1 MKNYDDLQRFKD
13 KTRTGDINFKDL
25 SAQNKQASNS
35 GWAIINQ
42 LAGVDSDAALAKA
55 GSVAVPVPQAVKPGE
70 LDAAFASLTKTPAA
84 EPVGSAPS
92 ILQSLSHDKAENAA
106 QTQRHPAAPSL
117 FEQLHP
123 EATPHASVKETP
135 VAAAP
140 SAFHPAPA
148 LAPAPAPAQAVAP
161 LHASAPVPAQAV
173 APLHASAPAQAP
185 AEAVIPPK
193 PAEPVRFDQLFA
205 TKTSGRAS
213 HPVKDLPLQPLLE
226 KIASC
231 R

>member
-13 KTRTGDINFKDL
+13 KTRTGDIHFKDL

-123 EATPHASVKETP
+123 EAVPHASVKETP

-148 LAPAPAPAQAVAP
+148 LAPAPA
-161 LHASAPVPAQAV
+161 PAQAV

>member
-13 KTRTGDINFKDL
+13 KTRTGDIHFKDL
-25 SAQNKQASNS
+25 SAQNKQASSS

-42 LAGVDSDAALAKA
+42 LAGVDSDAVLAKA

-70 LDAAFASLTKTPAA
+70 LDAAFASLTKTPVA
-84 EPVGSAPS
+84 EPAGSATS
-92 ILQSLSHDKAENAA
+92 ILQSITSGSADKEA
-106 QTQRHPAAPSL
+106 QTQLHPAPPSL
-117 FEQLHP
+117 FDQLRP
-123 EATPHASVKETP
+123 EAAPQAAVKETP

-140 SAFHPAPA
+140 SAFRSAPA
-148 LAPAPAPAQAVAP
+148 LAPVPASV
-161 LHASAPVPAQAV
+161 PVPVAAV
-173 APLHASAPAQAP
+173 NT
-185 AEAVIPPK
+185 PK
-193 PAEPVRFDQLFA
+193 PAEPVRFEQLFA

>member
-13 KTRTGDINFKDL
+13 KTRTGDIHFKDL

-70 LDAAFASLTKTPAA
+70 LDAAFASLTKTSVPEPA
-84 EPVGSAPS
+84 GSAPS
-92 ILQSLSHDKAENAA
+92 IMQSLQVESADNTA
-106 QTQRHPAAPSL
+106 QTQLNPAVPSL
-117 FEQLHP
+117 FDQLRP
-123 EATPHASVKETP
+123 EAIPHATVKETP

-140 SAFHPAPA
+140 SAFHPAPV
-148 LAPAPAPAQAVAP
+148 LAPV
-161 LHASAPVPAQAV
+161 
-173 APLHASAPAQAP
+173 QAP
-185 AEAVIPPK
+185 AETVTPPK
-193 PAEPVRFDQLFA
+193 PAEPVRFEQLFA
-205 TKTSGRAS
+205 TKTSATAS

>member
-55 GSVAVPVPQAVKPGE
+55 GSVAVPVPQAMKPGE

-148 LAPAPAPAQAVAP
+148 IAPAPA
-161 LHASAPVPAQAV
+161 PAQAV

-185 AEAVIPPK
+185 AEAVTPPK

>member
-13 KTRTGDINFKDL
+13 KTRTGDIHFKDL

-70 LDAAFASLTKTPAA
+70 LDAAFASLTKTPVA
-84 EPVGSAPS
+84 EPGGSAPS
-92 ILQSLSHDKAENAA
+92 IMQSLQVESADKTA
-106 QTQRHPAAPSL
+106 QTQLNPAAPSL
-117 FEQLHP
+117 FDQLRP
-123 EATPHASVKETP
+123 EATPHATVKETP

-148 LAPAPAPAQAVAP
+148 LAPV
-161 LHASAPVPAQAV
+161 
-173 APLHASAPAQAP
+173 QAP
-185 AEAVIPPK
+185 AETVTPPK
-193 PAEPVRFDQLFA
+193 PAEPVRFEQLFA
-205 TKTSGRAS
+205 TKTSATAS

>member
-13 KTRTGDINFKDL
+13 KTRTGDIHFKDL

-70 LDAAFASLTKTPAA
+70 LDAAFASLTKTPVA
-84 EPVGSAPS
+84 EPAGSAPS
-92 ILQSLSHDKAENAA
+92 IMQSLQVESADKTA
-106 QTQRHPAAPSL
+106 QTQLNPAVPSL
-117 FEQLHP
+117 FDQLRP
-123 EATPHASVKETP
+123 EATPHATVKETP

-140 SAFHPAPA
+140 SAFHPAPV
-148 LAPAPAPAQAVAP
+148 LAPV
-161 LHASAPVPAQAV
+161 
-173 APLHASAPAQAP
+173 QAP
-185 AEAVIPPK
+185 AETVTPPK
-193 PAEPVRFDQLFA
+193 PAEPVRFEQLFA
-205 TKTSGRAS
+205 TKTSATAS

>member
-55 GSVAVPVPQAVKPGE
+55 GSVAVPVPQAMKPGE

-161 LHASAPVPAQAV
+161 LHASAP
-173 APLHASAPAQAP
+173 AQAP
-185 AEAVIPPK
+185 AEAVTPPK

>member
-13 KTRTGDINFKDL
+13 KTRTGDIHFKDL
-25 SAQNKQASNS
+25 SAQNKQASSS

-42 LAGVDSDAALAKA
+42 LAGVDSDAVLAKA

-70 LDAAFASLTKTPAA
+70 LDAAFASLTKTPVA
-84 EPVGSAPS
+84 EPAGSAPS
-92 ILQSLSHDKAENAA
+92 ILQSITSGSADKEA
-106 QTQRHPAAPSL
+106 QTQLHPASPSL
-117 FEQLHP
+117 FDQLRP
-123 EATPHASVKETP
+123 EAAPRAVVKETP

-140 SAFHPAPA
+140 SAFHSAPA
-148 LAPAPAPAQAVAP
+148 LAP
-161 LHASAPVPAQAV
+161 VPASVPVSAAAV
-173 APLHASAPAQAP
+173 NT
-185 AEAVIPPK
+185 PK
-193 PAEPVRFDQLFA
+193 PAEPVRFEQLFA

>member
-42 LAGVDSDAALAKA
+42 LAGVDSDAALTKA
-55 GSVAVPVPQAVKPGE
+55 GSVAVPVPQAMKPGE

-161 LHASAPVPAQAV
+161 LHASAP
-173 APLHASAPAQAP
+173 AQAP
-185 AEAVIPPK
+185 AEAVTPPK

>member
-123 EATPHASVKETP
+123 EAVPHASVKETP

-161 LHASAPVPAQAV
+161 LHASAP
-173 APLHASAPAQAP
+173 AQAP
-185 AEAVIPPK
+185 AEAVAPPK

>member
-13 KTRTGDINFKDL
+13 KTRTGDIHFKDL
-25 SAQNKQASNS
+25 SAQNKQASSS

-42 LAGVDSDAALAKA
+42 LAGVDSDAVLAKA
-55 GSVAVPVPQAVKPGE
+55 GSIAVPVPQAVKPGE
-70 LDAAFASLTKTPAA
+70 LDAAFASLTKTPVA
-84 EPVGSAPS
+84 EPAGSATS
-92 ILQSLSHDKAENAA
+92 ILQSITSGSADKEA
-106 QTQRHPAAPSL
+106 QTQLHPASPSL
-117 FEQLHP
+117 FDQLRP
-123 EATPHASVKETP
+123 EAAPQAAVKETP

-140 SAFHPAPA
+140 SAFHSAPA
-148 LAPAPAPAQAVAP
+148 LAP
-161 LHASAPVPAQAV
+161 VPASVPVSAAAV
-173 APLHASAPAQAP
+173 NT
-185 AEAVIPPK
+185 PK
-193 PAEPVRFDQLFA
+193 PAEPVRFEQLFA

>member
-161 LHASAPVPAQAV
+161 LHASAP
-173 APLHASAPAQAP
+173 AQAP
-185 AEAVIPPK
+185 AEAVTPPK

>member
-13 KTRTGDINFKDL
+13 KTRTGDIHFKDL
-25 SAQNKQASNS
+25 SAQNKQASS
-35 GWAIINQ
+35 SSWAIINQ
-42 LAGVDSDAALAKA
+42 LAGVDSDAVLAKA

-70 LDAAFASLTKTPAA
+70 LDAAFASLTKTPVA
-84 EPVGSAPS
+84 EPAGSAPS
-92 ILQSLSHDKAENAA
+92 ILQSITSGSADKEA
-106 QTQRHPAAPSL
+106 QTQLHPASPSL
-117 FEQLHP
+117 FDQLRP
-123 EATPHASVKETP
+123 EAAPRAAVKETP

-140 SAFHPAPA
+140 SAFHSAPA
-148 LAPAPAPAQAVAP
+148 LAPVPASV
-161 LHASAPVPAQAV
+161 PVPAAAV
-173 APLHASAPAQAP
+173 NT
-185 AEAVIPPK
+185 PK
-193 PAEPVRFDQLFA
+193 PAEPVRFEQLFA

>member
-55 GSVAVPVPQAVKPGE
+55 GSVAVPVPQAMKPGE

-148 LAPAPAPAQAVAP
+148 LAPAPAPA
-161 LHASAPVPAQAV
+161 PAQAV

-185 AEAVIPPK
+185 AEAVTPPK

>member
-13 KTRTGDINFKDL
+13 KTRTGDIHFKDL

-70 LDAAFASLTKTPAA
+70 LDAAFASLTKTPVA
-84 EPVGSAPS
+84 EPAGSAPS
-92 ILQSLSHDKAENAA
+92 IMQSLQVESADNTA
-106 QTQRHPAAPSL
+106 QTQLNPAAPSL
-117 FEQLHP
+117 FDQLRP
-123 EATPHASVKETP
+123 EATPHATVKETP

-140 SAFHPAPA
+140 SAFHPATA
-148 LAPAPAPAQAVAP
+148 LAPV
-161 LHASAPVPAQAV
+161 
-173 APLHASAPAQAP
+173 QAP
-185 AEAVIPPK
+185 AETVTPPK
-193 PAEPVRFDQLFA
+193 PAEPVRFEQLFA
-205 TKTSGRAS
+205 TKTSATAS

>member
-55 GSVAVPVPQAVKPGE
+55 GSVAVPVPQAMKPGE

-123 EATPHASVKETP
+123 EAVPHASVKETP

-148 LAPAPAPAQAVAP
+148 LAPA
-161 LHASAPVPAQAV
+161 PAQAV

>member
-13 KTRTGDINFKDL
+13 KTRTGDIHFKDL
-25 SAQNKQASNS
+25 SAQNKQASSS

-42 LAGVDSDAALAKA
+42 LAGVDSDAVLAKA

-70 LDAAFASLTKTPAA
+70 LDAAFASLTKTPVA
-84 EPVGSAPS
+84 EPAGSAPS
-92 ILQSLSHDKAENAA
+92 ILQSITSGSADKET
-106 QTQRHPAAPSL
+106 QTQLHPASPSL
-117 FEQLHP
+117 FDQLRP
-123 EATPHASVKETP
+123 EAAPQAAVKETP

-140 SAFHPAPA
+140 SAFHSAPA
-148 LAPAPAPAQAVAP
+148 LAP
-161 LHASAPVPAQAV
+161 VPASVPVSAAAV
-173 APLHASAPAQAP
+173 NT
-185 AEAVIPPK
+185 PK
-193 PAEPVRFDQLFA
+193 PAEPVRFEQLFA

>member
-55 GSVAVPVPQAVKPGE
+55 GSVAVPVPQAMKPGE

-117 FEQLHP
+117 FE
-123 EATPHASVKETP
+123 
-135 VAAAP
+135 
-140 SAFHPAPA
+140 
-148 LAPAPAPAQAVAP
+148 
-161 LHASAPVPAQAV
+161 
-173 APLHASAPAQAP
+173 
-185 AEAVIPPK
+185 
-193 PAEPVRFDQLFA
+193 
-205 TKTSGRAS
+205 
-213 HPVKDLPLQPLLE
+213 
-226 KIASC
+226 
-231 R
+231 

>member
-13 KTRTGDINFKDL
+13 KTRTGDIHFKDL

-70 LDAAFASLTKTPAA
+70 LDAAFAGLTKTPVA
-84 EPVGSAPS
+84 EPAGSAPS
-92 ILQSLSHDKAENAA
+92 ILQSISADSADKAV
-106 QTQRHPAAPSL
+106 QTQAHPAAPSL
-117 FEQLHP
+117 FEQLRP
-123 EATPHASVKETP
+123 EATPHATVKETP
-135 VAAAP
+135 VVAAP
-140 SAFHPAPA
+140 AAFHPAPA
-148 LAPAPAPAQAVAP
+148 LAPVA
-161 LHASAPVPAQAV
+161 APVA
-173 APLHASAPAQAP
+173 AP
-185 AEAVIPPK
+185 AEPVTPPK

>member
-123 EATPHASVKETP
+123 EAVPHASVKETP

-161 LHASAPVPAQAV
+161 LHASAP
-173 APLHASAPAQAP
+173 AQAP
-185 AEAVIPPK
+185 AEAVTPPK

>member
-55 GSVAVPVPQAVKPGE
+55 GSVAVPVPQAMKPGE
-70 LDAAFASLTKTPAA
+70 LDAAFASLTKTPVA
-84 EPVGSAPS
+84 EPAGSAPS
-92 ILQSLSHDKAENAA
+92 ILQSITSGSADKEA
-106 QTQRHPAAPSL
+106 QTQLHPASPSL
-117 FEQLHP
+117 FDQLRP
-123 EATPHASVKETP
+123 EAAPQAAVKETP

-140 SAFHPAPA
+140 SAFHSAPA
-148 LAPAPAPAQAVAP
+148 LAPVPASV
-161 LHASAPVPAQAV
+161 PVPAAAV
-173 APLHASAPAQAP
+173 NT
-185 AEAVIPPK
+185 PK
-193 PAEPVRFDQLFA
+193 PAEPVRFEQLFA

>member
-13 KTRTGDINFKDL
+13 KTRTGDIHFKDL
-25 SAQNKQASNS
+25 SAQNKQASSS

-42 LAGVDSDAALAKA
+42 LAGVDSDAVLAKA

-70 LDAAFASLTKTPAA
+70 LDAAFASLTKTPVA
-84 EPVGSAPS
+84 EPAGSAPS
-92 ILQSLSHDKAENAA
+92 ILQSITSGSADKEA
-106 QTQRHPAAPSL
+106 QTQLHPASPSL
-117 FEQLHP
+117 FDQLRP
-123 EATPHASVKETP
+123 EAAPRAAVKETP

-140 SAFHPAPA
+140 SAFHSAPA
-148 LAPAPAPAQAVAP
+148 LAPVPASV
-161 LHASAPVPAQAV
+161 PVPAAAV
-173 APLHASAPAQAP
+173 NT
-185 AEAVIPPK
+185 PK
-193 PAEPVRFDQLFA
+193 PAEPVRFEQLFA

-226 KIASC
+226 KIASY

>member
-55 GSVAVPVPQAVKPGE
+55 GSVAVPVPQAMKPGE

-123 EATPHASVKETP
+123 KATPHASVKETP

-161 LHASAPVPAQAV
+161 LHASAP
-173 APLHASAPAQAP
+173 AQAP
-185 AEAVIPPK
+185 AEAVTPPK

>member
-55 GSVAVPVPQAVKPGE
+55 GSVAVPVPQAMKPGE

-148 LAPAPAPAQAVAP
+148 LAPAPAPAQAV
-161 LHASAPVPAQAV
+161 V
-173 APLHASAPAQAP
+173 PLHASAPAQAP
-185 AEAVIPPK
+185 AEAVTPPK

>member
-25 SAQNKQASNS
+25 SAQNKQASAG

-42 LAGVDSDAALAKA
+42 LAGVDNDAALAKA

-70 LDAAFASLTKTPAA
+70 LDAALASLTKAPAA
-84 EPVGSAPS
+84 EPAGSAPS
-92 ILQSLSHDKAENAA
+92 IMQSMNADSVEKGE
-106 QTQRHPAAPSL
+106 QTQLNPSAPSL
-117 FEQLHP
+117 FDQLKP
-123 EATPHASVKETP
+123 EPAKE
-135 VAAAP
+135 
-140 SAFHPAPA
+140 APA
-148 LAPAPAPAQAVAP
+148 LAPQAEFRPAPAPVA
-161 LHASAPVPAQAV
+161 LV
-173 APLHASAPAQAP
+173 AEAAPA
-185 AEAVIPPK
+185 PK
-193 PAEPVRFDQLFA
+193 PAEPVRFEQLFA

>member
-13 KTRTGDINFKDL
+13 KTRTGDIHFKDL

-70 LDAAFASLTKTPAA
+70 LDAAFASLTKTPVA
-84 EPVGSAPS
+84 EPAGSAPS
-92 ILQSLSHDKAENAA
+92 IMQSLQVESADKTA
-106 QTQRHPAAPSL
+106 QTQLNPAAPSL
-117 FEQLHP
+117 FDQLRP
-123 EATPHASVKETP
+123 EATPHATVKETP

-148 LAPAPAPAQAVAP
+148 LAPV
-161 LHASAPVPAQAV
+161 
-173 APLHASAPAQAP
+173 QAP
-185 AEAVIPPK
+185 AETVTPPK
-193 PAEPVRFDQLFA
+193 PAEPVRFEQLFA
-205 TKTSGRAS
+205 TKTSATAS

>member
-13 KTRTGDINFKDL
+13 KTRTGDIHFKDL
-25 SAQNKQASNS
+25 SAQNKQASSS

-42 LAGVDSDAALAKA
+42 LAGVDSDAVLAKA

-70 LDAAFASLTKTPAA
+70 LDAAFASLTKTPVA
-84 EPVGSAPS
+84 EPAGSAPS
-92 ILQSLSHDKAENAA
+92 ILQSITSGSADKEA
-106 QTQRHPAAPSL
+106 QTQLHPASPSL
-117 FEQLHP
+117 FDQLRP
-123 EATPHASVKETP
+123 EAAPRAAVKETP

-140 SAFHPAPA
+140 SAFHSAPA
-148 LAPAPAPAQAVAP
+148 LAPVPASV
-161 LHASAPVPAQAV
+161 PVPAAAV
-173 APLHASAPAQAP
+173 NT
-185 AEAVIPPK
+185 PK
-193 PAEPVRFDQLFA
+193 PAEPVRFEQLFA

>member
-13 KTRTGDINFKDL
+13 KTRTGDINFKNL

-55 GSVAVPVPQAVKPGE
+55 GSVAVPVPQAMKPGE

-161 LHASAPVPAQAV
+161 LHASAP
-173 APLHASAPAQAP
+173 AQAP
-185 AEAVIPPK
+185 AEAVTPPK

>member
-13 KTRTGDINFKDL
+13 KTRTGDIHFKDL
-25 SAQNKQASNS
+25 SAQNKQASSS

-42 LAGVDSDAALAKA
+42 LAGVDSDAVLAKA

-70 LDAAFASLTKTPAA
+70 LDAAFASLTKTPVA
-84 EPVGSAPS
+84 EPAGSAPS
-92 ILQSLSHDKAENAA
+92 ILQSITSGSADKEA
-106 QTQRHPAAPSL
+106 QTQLHPASPSL
-117 FEQLHP
+117 FDQLRP
-123 EATPHASVKETP
+123 EAAPQAAVKETP

-140 SAFHPAPA
+140 SAFRSAPA
-148 LAPAPAPAQAVAP
+148 LAP
-161 LHASAPVPAQAV
+161 VPASVPVSA
-173 APLHASAPAQAP
+173 AS
-185 AEAVIPPK
+185 VNTPK
-193 PAEPVRFDQLFA
+193 PAEPVRFEQLFA

>member
-13 KTRTGDINFKDL
+13 KTRTGDIHFKDL

-55 GSVAVPVPQAVKPGE
+55 GSVAVPVPQAAKPGE
-70 LDAAFASLTKTPAA
+70 LDAAFASLTKTPVA
-84 EPVGSAPS
+84 EPAGSAPS
-92 ILQSLSHDKAENAA
+92 IMQSLQVESADKTA
-106 QTQRHPAAPSL
+106 QTQLNPAAPSL
-117 FEQLHP
+117 FDQLRP
-123 EATPHASVKETP
+123 EATPHATVKETP

-148 LAPAPAPAQAVAP
+148 LAPV
-161 LHASAPVPAQAV
+161 
-173 APLHASAPAQAP
+173 QAP
-185 AEAVIPPK
+185 AETVTPPK
-193 PAEPVRFDQLFA
+193 PAEPVRFEQLFA
-205 TKTSGRAS
+205 TKTSATAS

>member
-55 GSVAVPVPQAVKPGE
+55 GSVAVPVPQAMKPGE

-123 EATPHASVKETP
+123 EATPHASMKETP

-161 LHASAPVPAQAV
+161 LHASAP
-173 APLHASAPAQAP
+173 AQAP
-185 AEAVIPPK
+185 AEAVTPPK

>member
-13 KTRTGDINFKDL
+13 KTRTGDIHFKDL
-25 SAQNKQASNS
+25 SAQNKQASSS

-42 LAGVDSDAALAKA
+42 LAGVDSDAVLAKA
-55 GSVAVPVPQAVKPGE
+55 GSVAVPVPQAIKPGE
-70 LDAAFASLTKTPAA
+70 LDAAFASLTKTPVA
-84 EPVGSAPS
+84 EPAGSAPS
-92 ILQSLSHDKAENAA
+92 ILQSITSGSADKEA
-106 QTQRHPAAPSL
+106 QTQLHPASPSL
-117 FEQLHP
+117 FDQLRP
-123 EATPHASVKETP
+123 EAAPRAAVKETP

-140 SAFHPAPA
+140 SAFHSAPA
-148 LAPAPAPAQAVAP
+148 LAPVPASV
-161 LHASAPVPAQAV
+161 PVPAAAV
-173 APLHASAPAQAP
+173 NT
-185 AEAVIPPK
+185 PK
-193 PAEPVRFDQLFA
+193 PAEPVRFEQLFA

>member
-13 KTRTGDINFKDL
+13 KTRTGDIHFKDL

-70 LDAAFASLTKTPAA
+70 LDAAFASLTKTPVA
-84 EPVGSAPS
+84 EPAGSAPS
-92 ILQSLSHDKAENAA
+92 IMQSLQVESADNTA
-106 QTQRHPAAPSL
+106 QTQLNPAAPSL
-117 FEQLHP
+117 FDQLRP
-123 EATPHASVKETP
+123 EATPHATVKETP

-140 SAFHPAPA
+140 SAFHPAPV
-148 LAPAPAPAQAVAP
+148 LAPV
-161 LHASAPVPAQAV
+161 
-173 APLHASAPAQAP
+173 QAP
-185 AEAVIPPK
+185 AETVTPPK
-193 PAEPVRFDQLFA
+193 PAEPVRFEQLFA
-205 TKTSGRAS
+205 TKTSATAS

>member
-13 KTRTGDINFKDL
+13 KTRTGDIHFKDL

-70 LDAAFASLTKTPAA
+70 LDAAFASLTKTPVA
-84 EPVGSAPS
+84 EPAGSAPS
-92 ILQSLSHDKAENAA
+92 ILQSLNADSAEKAA
-106 QTQRHPAAPSL
+106 QTQLNPAAPSL
-117 FEQLHP
+117 FDQLRP
-123 EATPHASVKETP
+123 EATPHATVKETP

-148 LAPAPAPAQAVAP
+148 LAPVA
-161 LHASAPVPAQAV
+161 APVP
-173 APLHASAPAQAP
+173 AP

-193 PAEPVRFDQLFA
+193 PAEPVRFEQLFA
-205 TKTSGRAS
+205 TKTSATAS

>member
-55 GSVAVPVPQAVKPGE
+55 GSVAVPVPQAMKPGE
-70 LDAAFASLTKTPAA
+70 LDAAFASLTKTPTA

-123 EATPHASVKETP
+123 EVTPHASMKETP

-161 LHASAPVPAQAV
+161 LHASAP
-173 APLHASAPAQAP
+173 AQAP
-185 AEAVIPPK
+185 AEAVTPPK

>member
-55 GSVAVPVPQAVKPGE
+55 GSVAVPVPQAMKPGE

-161 LHASAPVPAQAV
+161 LHASAP
-173 APLHASAPAQAP
+173 APAP
-185 AEAVIPPK
+185 AEAVTPPK

>member
-55 GSVAVPVPQAVKPGE
+55 GSVAVPVPQAMKPGE
-70 LDAAFASLTKTPAA
+70 LDTAFASLTKTPAA

-161 LHASAPVPAQAV
+161 LHASAP
-173 APLHASAPAQAP
+173 AQAP

>member
-55 GSVAVPVPQAVKPGE
+55 GSVAVPVPQAMKPGE

-92 ILQSLSHDKAENAA
+92 ILQSLSHDKADNAA

-123 EATPHASVKETP
+123 EATSHASVKETP

-161 LHASAPVPAQAV
+161 LHASAP
-173 APLHASAPAQAP
+173 AQAP
-185 AEAVIPPK
+185 AEAVTPPK